1 MKLQDVKTLTQQAL
15 AQSLGQNYMEQNGY
29 LEGIPAEKLIDIG
42 HDIDE
47 LGSTEKFTKA
57 LVSLMAKFECSTMGY
72 DMIFKDIVVDRIE
85 WGGFI
90 QRVKI
95 DLADIYDDPMTN
107 PINKQSYAEL
117 EHTFFQPKCTAKI
130 YEEGKDLMI
139 PISIASEILKESFK
153 SWDGLNAF
161 LSQIRQ
167 TVRETRDMVLDTW
180 SNTLVN
186 SAIAVSC
193 KATNTEVKLKT
204 MAVADGV
211 EGVTSGST
219 PSQLLQNPKFLAY
232 ASEKIGVIRSNMK
245 ARTNCY
251 NNKNISV
258 GAINQLAYFVTPFVK
273 ARQNGLLADT
283 YNRDERNIGKF
294 VEVPRW
300 QAVKSESISDSS
312 PFGLEDI
319 SKIKLSAY
327 STNKL
332 GIGTEEVELS
342 NIIGVVMDKRAIGVC
357 AFREKMTTNYTASA
371 DFWNEFLH
379 LLVNV
384 LLDTDYN
391 IVAFTLN

>member
-1 MKLQDVKTLTQQAL
+1 MKLQDVKVLTQQAL
-15 AQSLGQNYMEQNGY
+15 AQSLGQNYMQQNGY

-72 DMIFKDIVVDRIE
+72 DMIFKDIVIDRIE

-180 SNTLVN
+180 ANTLVN

-204 MAVADGV
+204 MSVADGV

-245 ARTNCY
+245 ARTDCY

-300 QAVKSESISDSS
+300 QAVKSESTIDSS

-319 SKIKLSAY
+319 S
-327 STNKL
+327 N
-332 GIGTEEVELS
+332 
-342 NIIGVVMDKRAIGVC
+342 
-357 AFREKMTTNYTASA
+357 
-371 DFWNEFLH
+371 
-379 LLVNV
+379 
-384 LLDTDYN
+384 
-391 IVAFTLN
+391 